1 MARSNEQVIEEFDE
15 MVNTTDKELEK
26 RLETDESKSV
36 GREKVSPRD
45 TSRAAR

>member
-1 MARSNEQVIEEFDE
+1 VARSNEQVIEEFDE
-15 MVNTTDKELEK
+15 VVNTTDKELEK
-26 RLETDESKSV
+26 WLETNESKFI

>member
-1 MARSNEQVIEEFDE
+1 VARSNEQVIEEFDE

-36 GREKVSPRD
+36 G
-45 TSRAAR
+45 